1 VNDGRKEQGQV
12 TLGAAPRLQRRILG
26 TVPMINVDES
36 SRNKR
41 KPLGNS
47 KKSICD
53 SFDVDAYT
61 CRHASTVS
69 TRFVTDG

>member
-1 VNDGRKEQGQV
+1 VNDGRKQQGQV

-26 TVPMINVDES
+26 TAPMINVDES
-36 SRNKR
+36 LGNKR
-41 KPLGNS
+41 KPLSNS

-53 SFDVDAYT
+53 FLEVNAYT
-61 CRHASTVS
+61 CRHASNAS